1 MAKTNDTLIK
11 LNSIVRGET
20 LGEKSSYIVISNAYI
35 YACRNNLIY
44 YKDDELLTTAYK
56 MNEYV
61 SSEAVERLNDLYNA
75 IGLDGIR
82 NLIYDLLS
90 GKYNEPKSFTE
101 SSSNYISELA
111 NDLLEIDGTENIVM
125 DFGSGTGNFLANV
138 YKKACENK
146 IVLKDLIGIE
156 INIEQAHISQMAL
169 SVLSDGSVNPRI
181 IIGNSLEKVSYTYT
195 KAYVFPPLGLRKLLN
210 SEFRKSFLFQDI
222 YLSNRNTAE
231 WVFIDSMLSGF
242 SVERAVAL
250 VSGKALFSIAD
261 IEYRNKLISSGW
273 LEGIIEL
280 PVGSLSFVGTK
291 VYMLIFSKNNKK
303 VKFVDASNVIDVEN
317 KRYVN
322 LELPVK
328 KIKDIYYSKDA
339 KTKTIDELIDT
350 QNLCPSIITLNV
362 KEIKNG
368 VELKELAKV
377 LTGNQYTLGVFEN
390 KGLISEQKTGYKILT
405 SSDIENG
412 MVRWELLK
420 SVYIK
425 DNKFDKFAVQYGDV
439 IVTSKSSKVKTV
451 VIDIEPKE
459 KIIVTGGMLI
469 VRPQLDKLNPTY
481 LKMFLDS
488 ETGQSILKSVQK
500 GTFVVT
506 ITASSL
512 ATIKIPM
519 IDITKQQEKAEK
531 YNEKI
536 STITAYK
543 QEIERIENS
552 LKNLFEEEDD

>member
-390 KGLISEQKTGYKILT
+390 KGLIIEQKTGYKILT

>member
-459 KIIVTGGMLI
+459 KILVTGGMLI

-552 LKNLFEEEDD
+552 VKNLFEEEDD

>member
-339 KTKTIDELIDT
+339 KTKTNDELIDT

-459 KIIVTGGMLI
+459 KILVTGGMLI

-552 LKNLFEEEDD
+552 VKNLFEEEDD

>member
-291 VYMLIFSKNNKK
+291 VYMLIFSNNNKK

-469 VRPQLDKLNPTY
+469 VRPQLDKLNSTY

>member
-61 SSEAVERLNDLYNA
+61 SSEAVERLNDLYNV

>member
-1 MAKTNDTLIK
+1 M
-11 LNSIVRGET
+11 
-20 LGEKSSYIVISNAYI
+20 
-35 YACRNNLIY
+35 
-44 YKDDELLTTAYK
+44 
-56 MNEYV
+56 
-61 SSEAVERLNDLYNA
+61 
-75 IGLDGIR
+75 
-82 NLIYDLLS
+82 
-90 GKYNEPKSFTE
+90 
-101 SSSNYISELA
+101 
-111 NDLLEIDGTENIVM
+111 
-125 DFGSGTGNFLANV
+125 
-138 YKKACENK
+138 
-146 IVLKDLIGIE
+146 
-156 INIEQAHISQMAL
+156 
-169 SVLSDGSVNPRI
+169 
-181 IIGNSLEKVSYTYT
+181 
-195 KAYVFPPLGLRKLLN
+195 
-210 SEFRKSFLFQDI
+210 
-222 YLSNRNTAE
+222 
-231 WVFIDSMLSGF
+231 
-242 SVERAVAL
+242 
-250 VSGKALFSIAD
+250 
-261 IEYRNKLISSGW
+261 
-273 LEGIIEL
+273 
-280 PVGSLSFVGTK
+280 
-291 VYMLIFSKNNKK
+291 
-303 VKFVDASNVIDVEN
+303 
-317 KRYVN
+317 
-322 LELPVK
+322 
-328 KIKDIYYSKDA
+328 
-339 KTKTIDELIDT
+339 
-350 QNLCPSIITLNV
+350 
-362 KEIKNG
+362 
-368 VELKELAKV
+368 
-377 LTGNQYTLGVFEN
+377 FEN

-459 KIIVTGGMLI
+459 KILVTGGMLI

-552 LKNLFEEEDD
+552 VKNLFEEEDD

>member
-231 WVFIDSMLSGF
+231 WVFIDSMLCGF

-459 KIIVTGGMLI
+459 KILVTGGMLI

>member
-61 SSEAVERLNDLYNA
+61 SSEAVERLNNLYNT

-90 GKYNEPKSFTE
+90 GKYNEPKSFIE

-169 SVLSDGSVNPRI
+169 SVLSNGSVNPKI
-181 IIGNSLEKVSYTYT
+181 IIGNSLEKISHSYT
-195 KAYVFPPLGLRKLLN
+195 KAYVFPPLGLKKLLN
-210 SEFRKSFLFQDI
+210 SEFRKSFLFQDT
-222 YLSNRNTAE
+222 YLSNRNSAE
-231 WVFIDSMLSGF
+231 WIFIDSMLSGF

-303 VKFVDASNVIDVEN
+303 VKFVDTSNVIGVEN

-328 KIKDIYYSKDA
+328 KIKDMYYSKDV

-350 QNLCPSIITLNV
+350 PNLCPSIITLNV

-459 KIIVTGGMLI
+459 KILVTGGMLI

-500 GTFVVT
+500 GAFVVT